1 MILKILITFLIVSC
15 ECSRILF
22 INPTYSRSHV
32 SPLQILAK
40 LLANPGHEV
49 TFVSSFKLDEEIENY
64 RDMQID
70 VSHENLFNFNAFS
83 KVMSE
88 ANAFGVMSVGTQT
101 LYSLG
106 NETLQ
111 SPMMKKLMK
120 TENFDLDVVGW
131 FTNNFLIGLADHFKC
146 PLIVFTSGN
155 MFSMLYQMVGNPL
168 APDGAA
174 HGMSG
179 TKEVKTFK
187 QRLGNYLGYVFDV
200 LIVRSY

>member
-49 TFVSSFKLDEEIENY
+49 TFVSPFKLDENLENY
-64 RDMQID
+64 RDLQID
-70 VSHENLFNFNAFS
+70 VSHENLLNFNEFS

-88 ANAFGVMSVGTQT
+88 ANAFGVMSVGIQT

-111 SPMMKKLMK
+111 SPMIKKLME
-120 TENFDLDVVGW
+120 TEKFDLVVVGW
-131 FTNNFLIGLADHFKC
+131 FTNNFLVGLADHFKC

-155 MFSMLYQMVGNPL
+155 MFSMLHQMVGNPL
-168 APDGAA
+168 APEGAE
-174 HGMSG
+174 
-179 TKEVKTFK
+179 KECQGQKKLKLLSNDLEIILVMCLMF
-187 QRLGNYLGYVFDV
+187 L
-200 LIVRSY
+200 S